1 MALNLNQSWISQ
13 ILRIYESY
21 ESDFVVESPEGH
33 LHISKPITSD
43 NKLKQRAICKTCAAF
58 LMSFPPC
65 LSSILFCSAS
75 SQQLYVEY
83 VLRALSARVR
93 VRSQKLAE
101 GRSGADG
108 DDRQVV
114 K

>member
-1 MALNLNQSWISQ
+1 MQNVRSVL
-13 ILRIYESY
+13 
-21 ESDFVVESPEGH
+21 DVFSP
-33 LHISKPITSD
+33 LS
-43 NKLKQRAICKTCAAF
+43 
-58 LMSFPPC
+58 
-65 LSSILFCSAS
+65 SSILFCSAS
-75 SQQLYVEY
+75 PQQLNVEY
-83 VLRALSARVR
+83 VLRALSVR

>member
-1 MALNLNQSWISQ
+1 MQNVRSVLHV
-13 ILRIYESY
+13 
-21 ESDFVVESPEGH
+21 FSP
-33 LHISKPITSD
+33 LS
-43 NKLKQRAICKTCAAF
+43 
-58 LMSFPPC
+58 
-65 LSSILFCSAS
+65 SSILVCSAS
-75 SQQLYVEY
+75 PQQLNVEY